1 MRRGLFGKLAVQNIR
16 NNRSTYIPY
25 MLTCIFCIA
34 MMYMMEFLRDCPT
47 LEKAVPQASEVRLIV
62 GTGEVVVGIFCVIFL
77 IYSNSF
83 LMKRRQKEIGLYNI
97 LGLEKG
103 HIGKVMFLETIMT
116 SLLSLAAGIG
126 FGILGSKLSLL
137 LLFRFLH
144 VPAVLGFYVSITGI
158 LFCIAGF
165 GGIFLVILALNLTRV
180 RMNNPVELLKGGNT
194 GEREPRA
201 KWLMAFL
208 GVICL
213 GVGYYLAVTTE
224 SPIQAIF
231 IFLLA
236 VILVMAGTYLLF
248 TAGSIVVLKV
258 LRWNKKFYY
267 KTKNFTAVSGMLYR
281 MKQNAVGLASICI
294 LSTGV
299 LLMISSTVCLNSG
312 LDDIMNKRCPADVN
326 VLYRGNSYEDLEKM
340 REKLLGKIENQVSYE
355 KINTEIAFSSTLV
368 GSEDGSW
375 KFANVDG
382 SSLMAMPA
390 SLETLTVVPQEE
402 YARVTGEEISLAPG
416 EVLAYHNGKTD
427 GETLEI
433 HNKVYQVK
441 EWLKNYQYV
450 GDNFSSMD
458 SLKLVVNDEDFFAL
472 FLQQEEV
479 YQSAMSLMELET
491 DVYLSGSEEEKYAS
505 AIKVSDLASEL
516 LDSEKAAGTIE
527 VGMNYSTIKQELYNS
542 FYSMFGGILF
552 LGIFLGLLFL
562 MGAAMII
569 YYKQVSEG
577 YEDKERFEIMQK
589 VGMTHKEVKSSIH
602 RQILMVFFLP
612 LGMAALHIAM
622 AFPMVKRLLALF
634 SMTNSGLFARCTVVT
649 LLVFALVY
657 GVIYGLTAKVY
668 YKIVERK

>member
-1 MRRGLFGKLAVQNIR
+1 M
-16 NNRSTYIPY
+16 
-25 MLTCIFCIA
+25 
-34 MMYMMEFLRDCPT
+34 
-47 LEKAVPQASEVRLIV
+47 
-62 GTGEVVVGIFCVIFL
+62 
-77 IYSNSF
+77 
-83 LMKRRQKEIGLYNI
+83 
-97 LGLEKG
+97 
-103 HIGKVMFLETIMT
+103 
-116 SLLSLAAGIG
+116 
-126 FGILGSKLSLL
+126 
-137 LLFRFLH
+137 
-144 VPAVLGFYVSITGI
+144 
-158 LFCIAGF
+158 
-165 GGIFLVILALNLTRV
+165 
-180 RMNNPVELLKGGNT
+180 
-194 GEREPRA
+194 
-201 KWLMAFL
+201 
-208 GVICL
+208 
-213 GVGYYLAVTTE
+213 
-224 SPIQAIF
+224 
-231 IFLLA
+231 
-236 VILVMAGTYLLF
+236 
-248 TAGSIVVLKV
+248 VLKV

-491 DVYLSGSEEEKYAS
+491 DVYLSGSEEEN
-505 AIKVSDLASEL
+505 
-516 LDSEKAAGTIE
+516 
-527 VGMNYSTIKQELYNS
+527 M
-542 FYSMFGGILF
+542 
-552 LGIFLGLLFL
+552 
-562 MGAAMII
+562 
-569 YYKQVSEG
+569 
-577 YEDKERFEIMQK
+577 
-589 VGMTHKEVKSSIH
+589 H
-602 RQILMVFFLP
+602 LP
-612 LGMAALHIAM
+612 S
-622 AFPMVKRLLALF
+622 K
-634 SMTNSGLFARCTVVT
+634 
-649 LLVFALVY
+649 
-657 GVIYGLTAKVY
+657 
-668 YKIVERK
+668 